1 MNVTNSYFG
10 SRMEWIWVDKEEH
23 NDGYERMIINCEP
36 VTKECV
42 TKRILKASV
51 LAIMKYL
58 FL

>member
-1 MNVTNSYFG
+1 
-10 SRMEWIWVDKEEH
+10 MEWIWVDKSQH
-23 NDGYERMIINCEP
+23 NDGYERMIINREP